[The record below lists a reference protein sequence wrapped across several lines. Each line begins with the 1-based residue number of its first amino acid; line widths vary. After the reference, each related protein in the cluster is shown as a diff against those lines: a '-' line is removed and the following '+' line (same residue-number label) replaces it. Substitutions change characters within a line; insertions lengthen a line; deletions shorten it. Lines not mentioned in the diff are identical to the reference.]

1 MVLNNLRIALTDQ
14 QVSIRV
20 NEGKIAQILPAHFHD
35 KNDQHELNFD
45 NAIVFPGLINSHD
58 HLDFNLF
65 PSLGDR
71 TYNNYTEWGRH
82 IHKNYKD
89 KINEV
94 LKVPEALRE
103 QWGVYKNLL
112 CGVTTVVNHGKKIK
126 NPPDIITV
134 YQDCQSIHSVQFE
147 KKWRLALNRPFR
159 KQIPVV
165 IHSGEGT
172 DEASFKEISTLA
184 KWNLFKRPLIAV
196 HGVAMN
202 ETQAK
207 DFKALVWCPESN
219 YFLLDRTAPVNRLK
233 KYITVLF
240 GTDSTLTGNWDL
252 WDHVSLA
259 RKTKFLTD
267 KELYDTLTVNAANT
281 WQLNSGEIAEGR
293 DADLV
298 IAKSKHGLEG
308 ADAFFSINP
317 EDILLVM
324 HKGNISLFDEELY
337 PQLKELNL
345 IGYSKVFIDG
355 TYKYVRGNLSL
366 LMQNIKRHYPKAE
379 FPVL

>member
-20 NEGKIAQILPAHFHD
+20 NEGKIAHISPRNFHD
-35 KNDQHELNFD
+35 KNDQPELNFD

-65 PSLGDR
+65 PALGDS
-71 TYNNYTEWGRH
+71 TYNSYAEWGRH

-103 QWGVYKNLL
+103 QWGAYKNLL

-147 KKWRLALNRPFR
+147 KKWRLALNNPFR
-159 KQIPVV
+159 KNIPVV
-165 IHSGEGT
+165 IHRGEGI

-207 DFKALVWCPESN
+207 DFKALIWCPESN
-219 YFLLDRTAPVNRLK
+219 YFLLDRTASVNRLK
-233 KYITVLF
+233 KHVTVLF
-240 GTDSTLTGNWDL
+240 GTDSTLTGGWSL
-252 WDHVSLA
+252 WEHIRMA

-267 KELYDTLTVNAANT
+267 QELYDALTINAANT
-281 WQLNSGEIAEGR
+281 WQLNKGEIAEGKE
-293 DADLV
+293 ADLV
-298 IAKSKHGLEG
+298 IAKSKPGLSG
-308 ADAFFSINP
+308 SDAFFSLNP

-355 TYKYVRGNLSL
+355 SYKYVRGNISL
-366 LMQNIKRHYPKAE
+366 LMQNIKRYYPKAE
-379 FPVL
+379 FPVF

>member
-1 MVLNNLRIALTDQ
+1 LL
-14 QVSIRV
+14 
-20 NEGKIAQILPAHFHD
+20 GHFHD
-35 KNDQHELNFD
+35 KNGQHELNFD

-65 PSLGDR
+65 PALGDR

-94 LKVPEALRE
+94 LKVPETLRE
-103 QWGVYKNLL
+103 QWGAYKNLL

-134 YQDCQSIHSVQFE
+134 YQGCQSIHSVQFE
-147 KKWRLALNRPFR
+147 KKWRLALTRPFR

-165 IHSGEGT
+165 IHSGEGI
-172 DEASFKEISTLA
+172 DEASFKEISTLT
-184 KWNLFKRPLIAV
+184 KWNLFKRSLIAV

-202 ETQAK
+202 ERQAK
-207 DFKALVWCPESN
+207 DFKALIWCPESN

-233 KYITVLF
+233 KHVTVLF
-240 GTDSTLTGNWDL
+240 GTDSTLTGSWSL
-252 WDHVSLA
+252 WEHIRIA
-259 RKTKFLTD
+259 RKTKFLND
-267 KELYDTLTVNAANT
+267 KEFYDALTINAANT
-281 WQLNSGEIAEGR
+281 WQLNKGEIAEGKE
-293 DADLV
+293 ADLV
-298 IAKSKHGLEG
+298 IAKSKPGLSG
-308 ADAFFSINP
+308 LDAFFALDP

-324 HKGNISLFDEELY
+324 HNGNISLFDEELY

-355 TYKYVRGNLSL
+355 TYKYIRGNLPL
-366 LMQNIKRHYPKAE
+366 LMRNIKQHYPHAE

>member
-1 MVLNNLRIALTDQ
+1 MLLNNLRLALTDQ
-14 QVSIRV
+14 LVSIRI
-20 NEGKIAQILPAHFHD
+20 NEGKIAHILPGHFHD
-35 KNDQHELNFD
+35 KNGQCEINFA

-65 PSLGDR
+65 PALGDR
-71 TYNNYTEWGRH
+71 TYNNYAEWGRH

-94 LKVPEALRE
+94 LKVPEVLRE
-103 QWGVYKNLL
+103 QWGAYKNLL

-134 YQDCQSIHSVQFE
+134 FQDCQSIHSVQFE
-147 KKWRLALNRPFR
+147 KKWKLAINRPFS

-165 IHSGEGT
+165 IHIGEGI

-184 KWNLFKRPLIAV
+184 KWNLFERQLIAV

-202 ETQAK
+202 EIQAK
-207 DFKALVWCPESN
+207 DFKALIWCPESN
-219 YFLLDRTAPVNRLK
+219 YFLLDRTASVNRLK
-233 KYITVLF
+233 KHVTVLF
-240 GTDSTLTGNWDL
+240 GTDSTLTGGWNL
-252 WDHVSLA
+252 WEHIRLA

-267 KELYDTLTVNAANT
+267 KELYDSLTINAADT
-281 WQLNSGEIAEGR
+281 WQLNKGEIAE
-293 DADLV
+293 DKQADLV
-298 IAKSKHGLEG
+298 IAKSKPGLSG
-308 ADAFFSINP
+308 SDAFFSIEP
-317 EDILLVM
+317 QDILLVM
-324 HKGNISLFDEELY
+324 HKGEISLFDEELC

-355 TYKYVRGNLSL
+355 TYKYIRGNLSL
-366 LMQNIKRHYPKAE
+366 LMQNIKRHYPEAE
-379 FPVL
+379 FPVF